1 MGFLLFTEDSME
13 KDLRHTKLMA
23 QIELKKK
30 ELDAELELKRTEN
43 QIKSLEAES
52 TAKDVASKYIG
63 KSAVPW
69 IVFLVIVGVVSSA
82 FIDAS
87 ALPAVIGLVS
97 TATMALITMVAGIT
111 GAKDDN
117 EEERTIGTT
126 KRGRKAGRR
135 KLKK

>member
-1 MGFLLFTEDSME
+1 ME

-117 EEERTIGTT
+117 EEERTVGTA